1 MATKALMTVEE
12 FVRMSTADTESYELV
27 DGEPVLLSSP
37 TPLHSIIR
45 ERMVRLIGTYLD
57 HNAIG
62 GAFGETDCRVSDE
75 TVRKPD
81 LGIFLGDRWQQLD
94 LRRVPVPFAPD
105 IAIEVLSPSEQV
117 MDVNRKVRDYLTGGS
132 REVWLLD
139 PENGEVHVRAKAGM
153 RILEGSDAL
162 ETVLLPGFSVGVE
175 KLLAGR

>member
-45 ERMVRLIGTYLD
+45 ERMVRLVWTYFD
-57 HNAIG
+57 SNPIG
-62 GAFGETDCRVSDE
+62 GAFGETDCRISED

-81 LGIFLGDRWQQLD
+81 LGIFLGERWQQLD
-94 LRRVPVPFAPD
+94 FKKVPVPFAPD
-105 IAIEVLSPSEQV
+105 IAMEVLSPSEQA
-117 MDVNRKVRDYLTGGS
+117 MEVNRKVRDYLTGGS

-139 PENGEVHVRAKAGM
+139 PENGEVHVRTKVGI

-162 ETVLLPGFSVGVE
+162 ETALLPGFSVGVGR
-175 KLLAGR
+175 LLAGR